1 MKYNDTGSRRRASKI
16 VQNIGRI
23 YFIKISELIK
33 CQEIFK
39 RNIINQVSLLNERS
53 INFSTGCS
61 RVINNR
67 VLAAK
72 TR

>member
-1 MKYNDTGSRRRASKI
+1 MKYNDIGNRRRALKI
-16 VQNIGRI
+16 AQNIGRI
-23 YFIKISELIK
+23 YFIKTSEVIE

-39 RNIINQVSLLNERS
+39 RNIINQVSLLNGRS